1 MPLTLRNFSNIC
13 CHYTLTVEI
22 VHQLSVVT
30 IHDYSIQSH
39 ISQALPPIM
48 VQRKISQACFP
59 ERPCRIL
66 GPNFHWTGNWRKRNF
81 QTPEIPPPK
90 QKYDYSTNSPTY
102 LPQNKVSF
110 VKGYFF
116 HRCSPFFS
124 HSPSTFW
131 RALNVLRVTGWW
143 CQPIWK
149 IVVKLD
155 IFPNFRGENSKNL
168 WNHHLGKLCKV
179 GWLVI

>member
-1 MPLTLRNFSNIC
+1 MCIIFVTFLQGTPVSKTNRGLLMPLTLWNFSNIC

-66 GPNFHWTGNWRKRNF
+66 GSNFHGTGIGEKVIRS
-81 QTPEIPPPK
+81 TPEIRPPK
-90 QKYDYSTNSPTY
+90 QKYDYSTNSLTY

-116 HRCSPFFS
+116 HRCSPSFY
-124 HSPSTFW
+124 HNNPSTF
-131 RALNVLRVTGWW
+131 
-143 CQPIWK
+143 
-149 IVVKLD
+149 
-155 IFPNFRGENSKNL
+155 
-168 WNHHLGKLCKV
+168 
-179 GWLVI
+179 